1 MKNVLVIFISELV
14 IALIATFAFQA
25 GTFDRY
31 FFAIFG
37 LCNLVIG
44 LLSFFIG
51 LIIYFVNA
59 ETGKPWFLAS
69 GLILLI
75 GGFTCSIFAFE

>member
-1 MKNVLVIFISELV
+1 MKNVLLIFISELV
-14 IALIATFAFQA
+14 ISLIATFFFQVGA
-25 GTFDRY
+25 LDRL
-31 FFAIFG
+31 AIFG

-44 LLSFFIG
+44 FISFFIG